1 MPNTIAQNS
10 FSDELFLMLEET
22 FESHHGIF
30 LDKNTSLFD
39 TLESIS
45 AEEGS
50 IPIGNRCA
58 TLAAQV
64 EHVIFYLEVMIDLIS
79 GKEVGR
85 IDWAEI
91 WNRVSSVKEEEWD
104 EIKTRIKSTYQQLL
118 DMFKNIKDWEKN
130 DAIGIS
136 MACVVHTAYHLG
148 EIRQALCCIK

>member
-1 MPNTIAQNS
+1 MLNTIAQNS
-10 FSDELFLMLEET
+10 FSDELFLILEET

-45 AEEGS
+45 AQEAS
-50 IPIGNRCA
+50 IPIGNNCS

-104 EIKTRIKSTYQQLL
+104 EIKTRLKSTYQQLS
-118 DMFKNIKDWEKN
+118 DMLQNIKDWEKN

-136 MACVVHTAYHLG
+136 MACVMHTAYHLG